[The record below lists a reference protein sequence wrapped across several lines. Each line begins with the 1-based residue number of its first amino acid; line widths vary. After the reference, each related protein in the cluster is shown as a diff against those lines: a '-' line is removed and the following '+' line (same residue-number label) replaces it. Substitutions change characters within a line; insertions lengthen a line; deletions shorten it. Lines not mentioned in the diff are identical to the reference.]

1 MKEGKIVGGSKSEP
15 IAGGAAQTAKAA
27 GQGTK
32 EARWNRIADIANLLL
47 AVGTGIVLLLV
58 SGFCYLLAL
67 GYADM
72 AVPYR

>member
-1 MKEGKIVGGSKSEP
+1 MKEGKIVGGSESEP
-15 IAGGAAQTAKAA
+15 IVGAATQKGKVTA
-27 GQGTK
+27 QGTE
-32 EARWNRIADIANLLL
+32 EARWNRMTGIANVLLV
-47 AVGTGIVLLLV
+47 VGTGILLLLV